1 MVMCIIVMTIA
12 FMFMAVLTITV
23 MNHLKGME
31 TTTTMTTTAVTWLQ
45 LHPWRVMGTMTTM
58 TVAMIM
64 LRLLSQVMTN
74 ICETLASYF

>member
-31 TTTTMTTTAVTWLQ
+31 TTTTMTTTAVTWLR
-45 LHPWRVMGTMTTM
+45 LHPWRVTGTMTTM

-64 LRLLSQVMTN
+64 LRLLSQVTTN